1 MGTSYIYECGSL
13 YPLLVNL
20 MHATARMISGVWR
33 ITPAKKSPK
42 KKRSKYLF
50 KITVVGPDD
59 KLLEE
64 VLSTFDDPVVAV
76 DGIRIGSTEVDTDT
90 SEIHA
95 VFMSPKH
102 SALDILLTLTYK
114 GASAVIIVCKDTD
127 PEIETIYRNEV
138 RDNLGT
144 GIPTRTIQVSLP
156 LDDFKKNE
164 IHHLF
169 DDVIE
174 EILEKKT
181 KKKAPKKEP
190 SKKKPAKKKPATK
203 KATKSK

>member
-1 MGTSYIYECGSL
+1 MTL
-13 YPLLVNL
+13 
-20 MHATARMISGVWR
+20 T
-33 ITPAKKSPK
+33 

-59 KLLEE
+59 KLLEG

-76 DGIRIGSTEVDTDT
+76 DGIRIGSTELDTDT
-90 SEIHA
+90 SEIRA

-102 SALDILLTLTYK
+102 AALDILLTLTYK
-114 GASAVIIVCKDTD
+114 GASAVIIVCKDAD
-127 PEIETIYRNEV
+127 PEIETIYRNEI
-138 RDNLGT
+138 RENLGT
-144 GIPTRTIQVSLP
+144 GTPTRVVEVSLP

-164 IHHLF
+164 IHHIF
-169 DDVIE
+169 DEVIE

-181 KKKAPKKEP
+181 KITTETPKKKS
-190 SKKKPAKKKPATK
+190 SKKKPTKKKGPKKKSMK

>member
-1 MGTSYIYECGSL
+1 MS
-13 YPLLVNL
+13 
-20 MHATARMISGVWR
+20 
-33 ITPAKKSPK
+33 PAKKTTT

-59 KLLEE
+59 KLLEA

-76 DGIRIGSTEVDTDT
+76 DGIRIGSTEIDTDT

-114 GASAVIIVCKDTD
+114 GASAVLIVCPSAD
-127 PEIETIYRNEV
+127 PEIETIYRNEI
-138 RDNLGT
+138 RENLGT
-144 GIPTRTIQVSLP
+144 GVPTRILQVELP

-164 IHHLF
+164 IHHIC
-169 DDVIE
+169 DEIVE
-174 EILEKKT
+174 EILEKRT
-181 KKKAPKKEP
+181 KP
-190 SKKKPAKKKPATK
+190 KKPAPKKKPATK
-203 KATKSK
+203 KKAPAKKTKKKKPTKSK